1 MIVDALNPAI
11 TASTQWLERT
21 LDDSAKS
28 SHKYSRRFS
37 AVDAILNIYIN
48 IAEGLV
54 VYPEMIRKRVMEELP
69 FMVTEDILMAA
80 VKKGGDRQALHER
93 IRIHSMAAAK
103 RVKQEGLTNDL
114 IERISRDDAFGMSL
128 NDLKEILDPRLYIG
142 RSTEQ
147 VEEFL
152 QGYVLPL
159 LEEDSFQ
166 DVHVQLNV

>member
-1 MIVDALNPAI
+1 
-11 TASTQWLERT
+11 
-21 LDDSAKS
+21 
-28 SHKYSRRFS
+28 
-37 AVDAILNIYIN
+37 
-48 IAEGLV
+48 
-54 VYPEMIRKRVMEELP
+54 
-69 FMVTEDILMAA
+69 
-80 VKKGGDRQALHER
+80 
-93 IRIHSMAAAK
+93 
-103 RVKQEGLTNDL
+103 
-114 IERISRDDAFGMSL
+114 MSL